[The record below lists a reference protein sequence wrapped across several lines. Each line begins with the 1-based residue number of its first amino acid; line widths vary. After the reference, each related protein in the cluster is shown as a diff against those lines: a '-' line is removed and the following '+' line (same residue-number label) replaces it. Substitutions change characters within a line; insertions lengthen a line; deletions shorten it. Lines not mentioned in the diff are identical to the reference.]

1 MKNKIFTLLFTILSS
16 GLVFGQ
22 STGDIRTTTSGLWFD
37 SIWEMYNAGSGT
49 WSSTSAPSTITS
61 TVTIRHDVTILI
73 TDVIINSGGQL
84 IIAPNGKLSTNA
96 PLTNNV
102 GTNGI
107 IIQAS
112 SSGSGQFQN
121 ISTING
127 TRQTYI
133 TGNKWHLVGSPVNG
147 TSTTTF
153 SGFYMQQYNEADN
166 TWTWNDE
173 PGFNTSM
180 SRGYGY
186 SAFSYTD
193 ETITISG
200 SFSASDLTISSLPH
214 SGDGFSLLANP
225 YICGLAFTS
234 DWTRSNINNAVYIW
248 DQSAGNYLSYNTGD
262 SYIIKASQGFFM
274 QSSAAGASV
283 TIKAGARTTGSSANP
298 VKSTNSDGYK
308 IGRLRLTNNEN
319 GTYDMIKFEYND
331 QASLYY
337 DSETDAIKLFS
348 ETDTVPNPSLFMV
361 TNDDIAVSIKGLPPT
376 QTVTLKL
383 ELRPN
388 VDATYTLSAD
398 DFTFDSNTEVLVED
412 LFTSTIMPVDASLS
426 YVFTSLASDSED
438 RFRLYVTPQANGV
451 DQLSVEDQ
459 FNIFGTDY
467 RLKVITDQNNYN
479 IMVYNMLGQKL
490 VQKYNIHGNTELDL
504 SAHKQ
509 KIVIVSIQTKNQVIS
524 KKIQLR

>member
-37 SIWEMYNAGSGT
+37 SIWEMYDAGLGT

-61 TVTIRHDVTILI
+61 TVTILHDVSILI
-73 TDVIINSGGQL
+73 STVTINSGGQL
-84 IIAPNGKLSTNA
+84 VIAPTGKLSTNIA
-96 PLTNNV
+96 ITNNV
-102 GTNGI
+102 GTSGLLV
-107 IIQAS
+107 QAS
-112 SSGSGQFQN
+112 SSGSGQYQN
-121 ISTING
+121 AAAISG

-147 TSTTTF
+147 TNTTTAF
-153 SGFYMQQYNEADN
+153 PGFYMQQYNESDN
-166 TWTWNDE
+166 TWTWNDD
-173 PGFNTSM
+173 PGFNTTM
-180 SRGYGY
+180 SLGYGY
-186 SAFSYTD
+186 SAWNSTSTTVTASGLFSASNL
-193 ETITISG
+193 TISG
-200 SFSASDLTISSLPH
+200 LPH

-234 DWTRSNINNAVYIW
+234 DWTRSNINNAIYIW
-248 DQSAGNYLSYNTGD
+248 DQSAGNYLAYNTGD

-298 VKSTNSDGYK
+298 VKSSNTDVPQ
-308 IGRLRLTNNEN
+308 IARLLIKNTANDAS
-319 GTYDMIKFEYND
+319 DMIKLEFNTLATTLDYNGEIDAEKMYGSD
-331 QASLYY
+331 QS
-337 DSETDAIKLFS
+337 
-348 ETDTVPNPSLFMV
+348 PSLFML
-361 TNDDIAVSIKGLPPT
+361 TNDDIPVSIKGLPLE
-376 QTVTLKL
+376 QAATLKL

-388 VDATYTLSAD
+388 VDATYTLSAS
-398 DFTFDSNTEVLVED
+398 DFTFDANTEILLED
-412 LFTSTIMPVDASLS
+412 LFTSTITPVNASLS
-426 YVFTSLASDSED
+426 YTFTSLATDSED
-438 RFRLYVTPQANGV
+438 RFRIYVTPQANGV
-451 DQLSVEDQ
+451 DQLPAEDQ

-467 RLKVITDQNNYN
+467 RLKVITDQNNYT

-490 VQKYNIHGNTELDL
+490 VQEENIQGNTELDL

-509 KIVIVSIQTKNQVIS
+509 KIVIVSIQTENQVIS